1 MSCPLQVRV
10 TPEEPGCVCTWLRG
24 CASAGRVCVFIR
36 VAVESCVCVPHD
48 NGARARARALSHC
61 HGAHMPRACKGIV
74 MPRVHVLTP
83 FNLF

>member
-36 VAVESCVCVPHD
+36 VAVDSCVCVPHD
-48 NGARARARALSHC
+48 NGARARARTLSLPWGTHATCVQRHC
-61 HGAHMPRACKGIV
+61 DAARARAD
-74 MPRVHVLTP
+74 PL
-83 FNLF
+83 

>member
-36 VAVESCVCVPHD
+36 VAVDSCVCVPHD
-48 NGARARARALSHC
+48 NGARARAHSLTHILAMGHTCHVRAKAL
-61 HGAHMPRACKGIV
+61 
-74 MPRVHVLTP
+74 
-83 FNLF
+83 